1 MEHDHGQHSSSEL
14 SAPHNTH
21 AGHDTHKGHDA
32 HTSHDAHAGH
42 STADFRTRFWV
53 SVALTAPILYFS
65 NTVRSFIGLEMLH
78 GESWVNYLLFG
89 LSTVIY
95 VYGGAPFLR
104 GMKRELS
111 KREPGMMTL
120 VAIAISAAYIY
131 SVAITFGLEG
141 MDFYWELATLV
152 DIMLVGHWIEMKTLM
167 KATDALEVLVKL
179 LPSTAHKLLSDG
191 AETEVAISSLI
202 KNDRVIVKPG
212 EKFPADGII
221 TGGSGYVD
229 ESIVSGESK
238 PVSKKINDRVIGGSL
253 NGDGAITVTIDKTG
267 DETFLSQVITLVR
280 EAQSSRSR
288 TQDLANRVAFWLTII
303 AIGSSVVTFIL
314 WLTLSD
320 VSLSYALERAVT
332 VMVISC
338 PHALGL
344 AVPLVVSVST
354 TLAARNGLLIRNR
367 AAFEEVRN
375 VNTIILDKTGTLT
388 EGNFGVTDTLVLTDK
403 YERSQL
409 EQYAASLETN
419 SEHPIAH
426 SIAKLSSA
434 PLLVSDFAAI
444 PGKGAKGMIDGK
456 RILVVSP
463 GYLAEEHIEVPTD
476 ATKLMQLG
484 KTVVFLIIDEYLS
497 AAFALSDKIRPESYS
512 AIETLR
518 SFGIKT
524 IMLTGDNRSVAEGVA
539 SELKIDDVRAE
550 VLPGDKSREI
560 KREQEQGRIVAMVG
574 DGVNDAP
581 ALAQA
586 NVGIAIGAGTDV
598 AVESADIVLIRS
610 NPQDIAALISLARAT
625 YRKMVQNLIWA
636 AGYNAIAIPLAAGV
650 LAGQGV
656 ILSPAVGAV
665 LMSISTIVVAIN
677 ARLLKLKVNRK
688 STMSAKI

>member
-1 MEHDHGQHSSSEL
+1 MINIAGGNMQDHHTHNRHEHGHDH
-14 SAPHNTH
+14 H
-21 AGHDTHKGHDA
+21 AHAQMKSLHDA
-32 HTSHDAHAGH
+32 HANHEMHKGHDAHAGH

-53 SVALTAPILYFS
+53 SLALTVPILYFS
-65 NTVRSFIGLEMLH
+65 NTVRSFIGLEMIH

-89 LSTVIY
+89 LSTIIY
-95 VYGGAPFLR
+95 LYGGIPFLR

-111 KREPGMMTL
+111 EREPGMMTL
-120 VAIAISAAYIY
+120 VAIAISAAYLY
-131 SVAITFGLEG
+131 SVAVTFGLEG

-152 DIMLVGHWIEMKTLM
+152 DIMLVGHWIEMKTLT

-179 LPSTAHKLLSDG
+179 LPSTAHKLTDGG
-191 AETEVAISSLI
+191 AETEVAISSLVR
-202 KNDRVIVKPG
+202 NDRVIVKPG
-212 EKFPADGII
+212 EKFPADGVI

-238 PVSKKINDRVIGGSL
+238 PVSKKAGDRVIGGSL

-267 DETFLSQVITLVR
+267 DETFLSQVIELVR
-280 EAQSSRSR
+280 QAQASRSR

-303 AIGSSVVTFIL
+303 AISASVVTFIL

-388 EGNFGVTDTLVLTDK
+388 EGNFGVTDTIIFTDK
-403 YERSQL
+403 YERSKLL
-409 EQYAASLETN
+409 EYAASLEAN

-426 SIAKLSSA
+426 SIAKLHSS
-434 PLLVSDFAAI
+434 PLPVTDFSAI
-444 PGKGAKGMIDGK
+444 PGKGAKGTIDGK
-456 RILVVSP
+456 QILVVSP
-463 GYLAEEHIEVPTD
+463 GYLAAEHIEVPAD
-476 ATKLMQLG
+476 AATLIQQG
-484 KTVVFLIIDEYLS
+484 KTVVFLIVDDMLS
-497 AAFALSDKIRPESYS
+497 AAFALADSIRPESYQ
-512 AIETLR
+512 AIDTLR

-524 IMLTGDNRSVAEGVA
+524 VMLTGDNRSVAQGVA
-539 SELKIDDVRAE
+539 SQLKIDDVRAE
-550 VLPGDKSREI
+550 VLPGDKSREV
-560 KREQEQGRIVAMVG
+560 KREQEQGRVVAMVG

-586 NVGIAIGAGTDV
+586 NIGIAIGAGTDV

-610 NPQDIAALISLARAT
+610 NPHDIAALISLARAT
-625 YRKMVQNLIWA
+625 YRKMVQNLVWA

-650 LAGQGV
+650 LVGQGI

-665 LMSISTIVVAIN
+665 LMSVSTIVVAIN
-677 ARLLKLKVNRK
+677 AKLLKIR
-688 STMSAKI
+688 

>member
-1 MEHDHGQHSSSEL
+1 MQDHHTHTTHEHGHDHHVHPEMKSS
-14 SAPHNTH
+14 H
-21 AGHDTHKGHDA
+21 AG
-32 HTSHDAHAGH
+32 HDAHAGH

-53 SVALTAPILYFS
+53 SVALTVPILYFS
-65 NTVRSFIGLEMLH
+65 NTVRSFVGLEMFH

-89 LSTVIY
+89 LSTIIY
-95 VYGGAPFLR
+95 LYGGILFLR
-104 GMKRELS
+104 GMRRELS
-111 KREPGMMTL
+111 QREPGMMTL
-120 VAIAISAAYIY
+120 VAIAISAAYLY
-131 SVAITFGLEG
+131 SVAVTFGLEG

-152 DIMLVGHWIEMKTLM
+152 DIMLIGHWIEMKTLT

-179 LPSTAHKLLSDG
+179 LPSTAHKLSSDG
-191 AETEVAISSLI
+191 AETEVAISSLV

-238 PVSKKINDRVIGGSL
+238 PVSKKTGDRVIGGSL

-267 DETFLSQVITLVR
+267 DETFLSQVIALVR
-280 EAQSSRSR
+280 QAQSSRSR
-288 TQDLANRVAFWLTII
+288 TQDLANRVAFGLTIV
-303 AIGSSVVTFIL
+303 AISASVITFIL

-375 VNTIILDKTGTLT
+375 VKTIILDKTGTLT
-388 EGNFGVTDTLVLTDK
+388 EGNFGVTDTLVFTDK
-403 YERSQL
+403 YEGSKL
-409 EQYAASLETN
+409 EEYAASLEAN

-426 SIAKLSSA
+426 SITKLHSS
-434 PLLVSDFAAI
+434 PLPVTDFSAI
-444 PGKGAKGMIDGK
+444 PGKGVKGTIDSK

-463 GYLAEEHIEVPTD
+463 GYLTQEHIEMPPD
-476 ATKLMQLG
+476 AAKLIEQG
-484 KTVVFLIIDEYLS
+484 KTVVFLIIDDVLS
-497 AAFALSDKIRPESYS
+497 AAFALADSIRPESYK
-512 AIETLR
+512 AIETLS

-524 IMLTGDNRSVAEGVA
+524 VMLTGDNRSVAQGVA

-550 VLPGDKSREI
+550 VLPGDKSREV

-586 NVGIAIGAGTDV
+586 NIGIAIGAGTDV

-650 LAGQGV
+650 LVGQGI

-665 LMSISTIVVAIN
+665 LMSVSTIVVAIN
-677 ARLLKLKVNRK
+677 ARLLKIR
-688 STMSAKI
+688 

>member
-1 MEHDHGQHSSSEL
+1 MINIAGGNMQDHHTHNRHEHGHDH
-14 SAPHNTH
+14 H
-21 AGHDTHKGHDA
+21 AHAQMKSLHDA
-32 HTSHDAHAGH
+32 HANHEMHKGHDAHAGH

-53 SVALTAPILYFS
+53 SLALTVPILYFS
-65 NTVRSFIGLEMLH
+65 NTVRSFIGLEMIH

-89 LSTVIY
+89 LSTIIY
-95 VYGGAPFLR
+95 LYGGIPFLR

-111 KREPGMMTL
+111 EREPGMMTL
-120 VAIAISAAYIY
+120 VAIAISAAYLY
-131 SVAITFGLEG
+131 SVAVTFGLEG

-152 DIMLVGHWIEMKTLM
+152 DIMLVGHWIEMKTLT

-179 LPSTAHKLLSDG
+179 LPSTAHKLTDGG
-191 AETEVAISSLI
+191 AETEVAISSLVR
-202 KNDRVIVKPG
+202 NDRVIVKPG
-212 EKFPADGII
+212 EKFPADGVI

-238 PVSKKINDRVIGGSL
+238 PVSKKAGDRVIGGSL

-267 DETFLSQVITLVR
+267 DETFLSQVIELVR
-280 EAQSSRSR
+280 QAQASRSR

-303 AIGSSVVTFIL
+303 AISASVVTFIL

-388 EGNFGVTDTLVLTDK
+388 EGNFGVTDTIIFTDK
-403 YERSQL
+403 YERSKLL
-409 EQYAASLETN
+409 EYAASLEAN

-426 SIAKLSSA
+426 SIAKLHSS
-434 PLLVSDFAAI
+434 PLPVTDFSAI
-444 PGKGAKGMIDGK
+444 PGKGAKGTIDGK
-456 RILVVSP
+456 QILVVSP
-463 GYLAEEHIEVPTD
+463 GYLAAEHIEVPAD
-476 ATKLMQLG
+476 AATLIQQG
-484 KTVVFLIIDEYLS
+484 KTVVFLIVDDMLS
-497 AAFALSDKIRPESYS
+497 AAFALADSIRPESYQ
-512 AIETLR
+512 AIDTLR

-524 IMLTGDNRSVAEGVA
+524 VMLTGDNRSVAQGVA
-539 SELKIDDVRAE
+539 SQLKIDDVRAE
-550 VLPGDKSREI
+550 VLPGDKSREV
-560 KREQEQGRIVAMVG
+560 KREQEQGRVVAMV
-574 DGVNDAP
+574 VNDAP

-586 NVGIAIGAGTDV
+586 NIGIAIGAGTDV

-610 NPQDIAALISLARAT
+610 NPHDIAALISLARAT
-625 YRKMVQNLIWA
+625 YRKMVQNLVWA

-650 LAGQGV
+650 LVGQGI

-665 LMSISTIVVAIN
+665 LMSVSTIVVAIN
-677 ARLLKLKVNRK
+677 AKLLKIR
-688 STMSAKI
+688 